1 MQFTEMQSTE
11 SALLQGGTSVV
22 RTAFLY
28 EVIEDMLPFLIVA
41 IVVILV
47 DLIFGIRAAQHR
59 KEEVRYSRAFRRTV
73 SKMFEYVC
81 WVTLSSSLAVAFKF
95 PALEWII
102 LGAVNL
108 NEVVSIAS
116 NWCEIHGIRIKG
128 LNLPKIIGEKV
139 GVDLSDIEITFEDDT
154 QRDRNADK

>member
-1 MQFTEMQSTE
+1 MQFGEMQSTE

-22 RTAFLY
+22 LTAFLA
-28 EVIEDMLPFLIVA
+28 EVIADMLPFLVVA
-41 IVVILV
+41 VIVILV

-81 WVTLSSSLAVAFKF
+81 WVTLSSSLAVAFHF

-102 LGAVNL
+102 LGAVIL

-116 NWCEIHGIRIKG
+116 NWCEVHGIRIKG

-139 GVDLSDIEITFEDDT
+139 GVDLSDIEISFDD
-154 QRDRNADK
+154 DKENDANK

>member
-1 MQFTEMQSTE
+1 MQFSEMQSTE

-22 RTAFLY
+22 MTAFLY
-28 EVIEDMLPFLIVA
+28 EVIADMLPFLIVA
-41 IVVILV
+41 VIVILV

-102 LGAVNL
+102 LGAVIL

-116 NWCEIHGIRIKG
+116 NWCEVHGIRIKG

-139 GVDLSDIEITFEDDT
+139 GVDLSDIEISFDDDN
-154 QRDRNADK
+154 QNDDNK

>member
-1 MQFTEMQSTE
+1 MQFSEMQSTE

-22 RTAFLY
+22 MTAFLA
-28 EVIEDMLPFLIVA
+28 EVIADMLPFLIVA
-41 IVVILV
+41 VIVILV

-102 LGAVNL
+102 LGAVIL

-116 NWCEIHGIRIKG
+116 NWCEVHGIRIKG

-139 GVDLSDIEITFEDDT
+139 GVDLSDIEISFDD
-154 QRDRNADK
+154 DKENDENE

>member
-22 RTAFLY
+22 MTAFLY
-28 EVIEDMLPFLIVA
+28 EVIADMLPFLIVA
-41 IVVILV
+41 VIVILV

-102 LGAVNL
+102 LGAVIL

-116 NWCEIHGIRIKG
+116 NWCEVHGIRIKG

-139 GVDLSDIEITFEDDT
+139 GVDLSDVKITFDDIEDDT
-154 QRDRNADK
+154 QRDN

>member
-1 MQFTEMQSTE
+1 MQFTEMQSAE

-22 RTAFLY
+22 MTAFLY
-28 EVIEDMLPFLIVA
+28 EVIADMLPFLIVA
-41 IVVILV
+41 VIVILV

-102 LGAVNL
+102 LGAVIL
-108 NEVVSIAS
+108 NEIVSIAS
-116 NWCEIHGIRIKG
+116 NWCEVHGIRVKG

-139 GVDLSDIEITFEDDT
+139 GVDLSDVEITKDDENE
-154 QRDRNADK
+154 R

>member
-1 MQFTEMQSTE
+1 MQFGEMQSTE

-22 RTAFLY
+22 MTAFLY
-28 EVIEDMLPFLIVA
+28 EVIADMLPFLIVA
-41 IVVILV
+41 VIVILV

-102 LGAVNL
+102 LGAVIL

-139 GVDLSDIEITFEDDT
+139 GVDLSDIEISFDN
-154 QRDRNADK
+154 DRENDENK

>member
-1 MQFTEMQSTE
+1 MQSTE

-22 RTAFLY
+22 MTAFLY
-28 EVIEDMLPFLIVA
+28 EVIADMLPFLIVA
-41 IVVILV
+41 VIVILV

-102 LGAVNL
+102 LGAVIL
-108 NEVVSIAS
+108 NEIVSIAS
-116 NWCEIHGIRIKG
+116 NWCEVHGIRVKG

-139 GVDLSDIEITFEDDT
+139 GVDLSDVKITFDDIEDE
-154 QRDRNADK
+154 QKRDN

>member
-22 RTAFLY
+22 MTAFLY
-28 EVIEDMLPFLIVA
+28 EVIADMLPFLIVA
-41 IVVILV
+41 VIVILV

-102 LGAVNL
+102 LGAVIL
-108 NEVVSIAS
+108 NEIVSIAS
-116 NWCEIHGIRIKG
+116 NWCEVHGIRIKG

-139 GVDLSDIEITFEDDT
+139 GVDLSDVEITKDDENE
-154 QRDRNADK
+154 R

>member
-1 MQFTEMQSTE
+1 MQFSEMQSTE

-22 RTAFLY
+22 MTAFLA
-28 EVIEDMLPFLIVA
+28 EVIADMLPFLIVA

-102 LGAVNL
+102 LGAVIL

-116 NWCEIHGIRIKG
+116 NWCEVHGIRIKG

-139 GVDLSDIEITFEDDT
+139 GVDLSDIEISFDD
-154 QRDRNADK
+154 DKQNDENK

>member
-11 SALLQGGTSVV
+11 STLLQGGTSVV
-22 RTAFLY
+22 MTAFLA
-28 EVIEDMLPFLIVA
+28 EVIADMLPFLIVA
-41 IVVILV
+41 VIVILV

-81 WVTLSSSLAVAFKF
+81 WVTLSSSLAVAFHF

-102 LGAVNL
+102 LGAVIL

-116 NWCEIHGIRIKG
+116 NWCEVHGIRIKG

-139 GVDLSDIEITFEDDT
+139 GVDLSDIEISFDD
-154 QRDRNADK
+154 DKENDANK

>member
-1 MQFTEMQSTE
+1 MQFSEMQSTE

-22 RTAFLY
+22 MTAFLY
-28 EVIEDMLPFLIVA
+28 EVIADMLPFLIVA

-59 KEEVRYSRAFRRTV
+59 NEEVRWSRAFRRTV

-102 LGAVNL
+102 LGAVIL
-108 NEVVSIAS
+108 NEIVSIAS
-116 NWCEIHGIRIKG
+116 NWCEIHGITIKG
-128 LNLPKIIGEKV
+128 LNLPKIIGDKV
-139 GVDLSDIEITFEDDT
+139 GVDLSEVKIE
-154 QRDRNADK
+154 RNEQNGDH

>member
-1 MQFTEMQSTE
+1 MQFSEMQSTE

-22 RTAFLY
+22 MTAFLA
-28 EVIEDMLPFLIVA
+28 EVIADMLPFLVVA
-41 IVVILV
+41 VIVILV

-73 SKMFEYVC
+73 SKTFEYVC

-102 LGAVNL
+102 LGAVIL

-116 NWCEIHGIRIKG
+116 NWCEMHGIRIKG
-128 LNLPKIIGEKV
+128 LNIPKLIGEKV
-139 GVDLSDIEITFEDDT
+139 GLDLSEVKITFDDIEDE
-154 QRDRNADK
+154 QKRDN

>member
-22 RTAFLY
+22 MTAFLA
-28 EVIEDMLPFLIVA
+28 EVIADMLPFLIVA
-41 IVVILV
+41 VIVILV

-102 LGAVNL
+102 LGAVIL

-116 NWCEIHGIRIKG
+116 NWCEMHGIRIKG
-128 LNLPKIIGEKV
+128 LNIPKLIGEKV
-139 GVDLSDIEITFEDDT
+139 GLDLSEVKITFDDIEDE
-154 QRDRNADK
+154 QKRDN

>member
-22 RTAFLY
+22 MTAFLY
-28 EVIEDMLPFLIVA
+28 EVIADMLPFLIVA

-59 KEEVRYSRAFRRTV
+59 NEEVRWSRAFRRTM

-102 LGAVNL
+102 LGAVIL
-108 NEVVSIAS
+108 NEIVSIAS
-116 NWCEIHGIRIKG
+116 NWCEVHGIRIKG

-139 GVDLSDIEITFEDDT
+139 GIDLSDVEITKDDENE
-154 QRDRNADK
+154 R

>member
-1 MQFTEMQSTE
+1 MQFSEMQSTE

-22 RTAFLY
+22 MTAFLA
-28 EVIEDMLPFLIVA
+28 EVIADMLPFLIVA
-41 IVVILV
+41 VIVILV

-102 LGAVNL
+102 LGAVIL

-116 NWCEIHGIRIKG
+116 NWCEVHGIRIKG
-128 LNLPKIIGEKV
+128 LNIPKLIGEKV
-139 GVDLSDIEITFEDDT
+139 GLDLSEVKITFDDIEDE
-154 QRDRNADK
+154 QKRDN

>member
-1 MQFTEMQSTE
+1 MQFSEMQSTE

-22 RTAFLY
+22 MTAFLA
-28 EVIEDMLPFLIVA
+28 EVIADMLPFLIVA
-41 IVVILV
+41 VIVILV

-102 LGAVNL
+102 LGAVIL

-116 NWCEIHGIRIKG
+116 NWCEVHGIRIKG

-139 GVDLSDIEITFEDDT
+139 GLDLSEVKITFDDIEDE
-154 QRDRNADK
+154 QKRDN

>member
-22 RTAFLY
+22 MTAFLY
-28 EVIEDMLPFLIVA
+28 EVIADMLPFLIVA
-41 IVVILV
+41 VIVILV

-102 LGAVNL
+102 LGAVIL
-108 NEVVSIAS
+108 NEIVSIAS
-116 NWCEIHGIRIKG
+116 NWCEVHGIRVKG

-139 GVDLSDIEITFEDDT
+139 GVDLSDVEISFDD
-154 QRDRNADK
+154 DKQNDENK

>member
-11 SALLQGGTSVV
+11 SMLLQGGTSVV
-22 RTAFLY
+22 LTAFLH
-28 EVIEDMLPFLIVA
+28 EVIADMLPFLIVA

-59 KEEVRYSRAFRRTV
+59 KEEVRWSRAFRRTV

-102 LGAVNL
+102 LGAVVL

-116 NWCEIHGIRIKG
+116 NWCEVHGIHIKG
-128 LNLPKIIGEKV
+128 LNIPKLIGEKV
-139 GVDLSDIEITFEDDT
+139 GVDLSDVKITFEDDT
-154 QRDRNADK
+154 QRDN

>member
-22 RTAFLY
+22 MTAFLA
-28 EVIEDMLPFLIVA
+28 EVITDMLPFLIVA

-59 KEEVRYSRAFRRTV
+59 GEQVRWSRAFRRTV

-95 PALEWII
+95 PTLEWII
-102 LGAVNL
+102 LGAVLL
-108 NEVVSIAS
+108 NELVSIAS
-116 NWCEIHGIRIKG
+116 NWCEVHGIRVKG

-139 GVDLSDIEITFEDDT
+139 GVDLSDVKITKDNE
-154 QRDRNADK
+154 NK

>member
-1 MQFTEMQSTE
+1 MQFSEMQSTE

-22 RTAFLY
+22 MTAFLY
-28 EVIEDMLPFLIVA
+28 EVIADMLPFLIVA
-41 IVVILV
+41 VIVILV

-102 LGAVNL
+102 LGAVIL
-108 NEVVSIAS
+108 NEIVSIAS
-116 NWCEIHGIRIKG
+116 NWCEVHGIRIKG

-139 GVDLSDIEITFEDDT
+139 GVDLSDVEITKDEEDE
-154 QRDRNADK
+154 R

>member
-1 MQFTEMQSTE
+1 MQSTE
-11 SALLQGGTSVV
+11 STLLQGGTSVV
-22 RTAFLY
+22 MTAFLY
-28 EVIEDMLPFLIVA
+28 EVIADMLPFLIVA
-41 IVVILV
+41 VIVILV

-102 LGAVNL
+102 LGAVIL

-116 NWCEIHGIRIKG
+116 NWCEVHGIRIKG
-128 LNLPKIIGEKV
+128 LNIPKLIGEKV
-139 GVDLSDIEITFEDDT
+139 GLDLSEVKITFDDIEDE
-154 QRDRNADK
+154 QKRDN

>member
-22 RTAFLY
+22 MTAFLY

>member
-1 MQFTEMQSTE
+1 MQSTE

-22 RTAFLY
+22 MTAFLY
-28 EVIEDMLPFLIVA
+28 EVIADMLPFLIVA
-41 IVVILV
+41 VIVILV

-102 LGAVNL
+102 LGAVIL
-108 NEVVSIAS
+108 NEIVSIAS
-116 NWCEIHGIRIKG
+116 NWCADARQRRICIVKC
-128 LNLPKIIGEKV
+128 
-139 GVDLSDIEITFEDDT
+139 LS
-154 QRDRNADK
+154 NN

>member
-1 MQFTEMQSTE
+1 MQFSEMQSTE

-22 RTAFLY
+22 MTAFLA
-28 EVIEDMLPFLIVA
+28 EVIADMLPFLIVA
-41 IVVILV
+41 VIVILV

-59 KEEVRYSRAFRRTV
+59 KEEVRWSRAFRRTV

-102 LGAVNL
+102 LGAVIL

-116 NWCEIHGIRIKG
+116 NWCEVHGIRIKG
-128 LNLPKIIGEKV
+128 LNIPKLIGEKV
-139 GVDLSDIEITFEDDT
+139 GLDLSDIEISFDD
-154 QRDRNADK
+154 DKQNDENK

>member
-22 RTAFLY
+22 MTAFLY
-28 EVIEDMLPFLIVA
+28 EVIADMLPFLIVA
-41 IVVILV
+41 VIVILV

-102 LGAVNL
+102 LGAVIL
-108 NEVVSIAS
+108 NEIVSIAS
-116 NWCEIHGIRIKG
+116 NWCEVHGIRVKG

-139 GVDLSDIEITFEDDT
+139 GVDLSDVKITFDDIEDE
-154 QRDRNADK
+154 QKRDN

>member
-22 RTAFLY
+22 MTAFLS
-28 EVIEDMLPFLIVA
+28 EVIADMLPFLIVA
-41 IVVILV
+41 IIVILV
-47 DLIFGIRAAQHR
+47 DLIFGVRAAQHR
-59 KEEVRYSRAFRRTV
+59 HEEVRWSRAFRRTV

-102 LGAVNL
+102 LGAVIL

-116 NWCEIHGIRIKG
+116 NWCEVHSIHVKG

-139 GVDLSDIEITFEDDT
+139 GVDLSEVEITKEDEH
-154 QRDRNADK
+154 NENK

>member
-1 MQFTEMQSTE
+1 MQSTE

-22 RTAFLY
+22 MTAFLY
-28 EVIEDMLPFLIVA
+28 EVIADMLPFLIVA
-41 IVVILV
+41 VIVILV

-102 LGAVNL
+102 LGAVIL
-108 NEVVSIAS
+108 NEIVSIAS
-116 NWCEIHGIRIKG
+116 NWCEVHGIRIKG

-139 GVDLSDIEITFEDDT
+139 GVDLSDVEITKDDENE
-154 QRDRNADK
+154 R

>member
-1 MQFTEMQSTE
+1 MQFSEMQSTE

-22 RTAFLY
+22 MTAFLA
-28 EVIEDMLPFLIVA
+28 EVIADMLPFLIVA
-41 IVVILV
+41 VIVILV

-59 KEEVRYSRAFRRTV
+59 KEEVRWSRAFRRTV

-102 LGAVNL
+102 LGAVIL

-116 NWCEIHGIRIKG
+116 NWCEMHGIRIKG
-128 LNLPKIIGEKV
+128 LNIPKLIGEKV
-139 GVDLSDIEITFEDDT
+139 GLDLSEVKITFDDIEDE
-154 QRDRNADK
+154 QKRDN

>member
-1 MQFTEMQSTE
+1 MQFSEMQSTE

-22 RTAFLY
+22 MTAFLY
-28 EVIEDMLPFLIVA
+28 EVIADMLPFLIVA
-41 IVVILV
+41 VIVILV

-95 PALEWII
+95 PTLEWII
-102 LGAVNL
+102 LGAVIL

-116 NWCEIHGIRIKG
+116 NWCEVHGIRIKG

-139 GVDLSDIEITFEDDT
+139 GVDLSDVKITFDDIEDE
-154 QRDRNADK
+154 QKRDN

>member
-22 RTAFLY
+22 MTAFLY
-28 EVIEDMLPFLIVA
+28 EVIADMLPFLIVA
-41 IVVILV
+41 VIVILV

-73 SKMFEYVC
+73 SKMFEYIC

-102 LGAVNL
+102 LGAVIL
-108 NEVVSIAS
+108 NEIVSIAS
-116 NWCEIHGIRIKG
+116 NWCEVHGIHIKG

-139 GVDLSDIEITFEDDT
+139 GVDLSDVEITKDDDT
-154 QRDRNADK
+154 QRDN

>member
-22 RTAFLY
+22 MTAFLY
-28 EVIEDMLPFLIVA
+28 EVIADMLPFLIVA
-41 IVVILV
+41 VIVILV

-73 SKMFEYVC
+73 SKIFEYVC

-102 LGAVNL
+102 LGAVIL
-108 NEVVSIAS
+108 NEIVSIAS
-116 NWCEIHGIRIKG
+116 NWCEVHGIRIKG

-139 GVDLSDIEITFEDDT
+139 GVDLSDVEITKDDDT
-154 QRDRNADK
+154 QRDN

>member
-1 MQFTEMQSTE
+1 MQFSEMQSTE

-22 RTAFLY
+22 MTAFLA
-28 EVIEDMLPFLIVA
+28 EVIADMLPFLIVA
-41 IVVILV
+41 VIVILV

-102 LGAVNL
+102 LGAVIL

-116 NWCEIHGIRIKG
+116 NWCEVHGIRIKG

-139 GVDLSDIEITFEDDT
+139 GVDLSDIEISFDD
-154 QRDRNADK
+154 DKENDENK

>member
-11 SALLQGGTSVV
+11 STLLQGGTSVV
-22 RTAFLY
+22 MTAFLY
-28 EVIEDMLPFLIVA
+28 EVIADMLPFLIVA
-41 IVVILV
+41 VIVILV

-102 LGAVNL
+102 LGAVIL

-116 NWCEIHGIRIKG
+116 NWCEVHGIRIKG
-128 LNLPKIIGEKV
+128 LNIPKLIGEKV
-139 GVDLSDIEITFEDDT
+139 GLDLSEVKITFDDIEDE
-154 QRDRNADK
+154 QKRDN

>member
-1 MQFTEMQSTE
+1 MQFSEMQSTE

-22 RTAFLY
+22 MTAFLY
-28 EVIEDMLPFLIVA
+28 EVIADMLPFLVVA

-59 KEEVRYSRAFRRTV
+59 NEDVRWSRAFRRTV

-81 WVTLSSSLAVAFKF
+81 WVTLSSSLAVAFKL

-102 LGAVNL
+102 LGAVIL
-108 NEVVSIAS
+108 NEIVSIAS
-116 NWCEIHGIRIKG
+116 NWCEVHGIRIKG

-139 GVDLSDIEITFEDDT
+139 GVDLSDVEITKDDENE
-154 QRDRNADK
+154 R